1 MLEMPTPAVTETMV
15 SPFPAATSKTATTQK
30 SFATLPDKAGLL
42 RELAPFA
49 QPSNAK
55 GLALFAQEY
64 LMYWGAIGLMLFA
77 PSMTV
82 KILASIFAGF
92 KLTAFYTLGHDAG
105 HQTLVANK
113 RLNWWLA
120 QLLSI
125 PAWQNHRLWILD
137 HHLLHHPKTN
147 GEQHDFY
154 KPYSKAEFDELSRPA
169 QLFERFVRAPN
180 LVGFGVNFF
189 FTWLLATRL
198 FPTRA
203 VPPQF
208 RRSAWRHCAAVLA
221 YQLAFIAFLY
231 FAPLWAPVS
240 AAMAL
245 GLGFFLPLVIFAIV
259 TGASLYLMHTHQR
272 LPWFKGTPAR
282 EGVYAPTL
290 CAMHMTLPAPLH
302 KFIHNVF
309 AHSAHHA
316 HAGVP
321 VYHLLDAQLHLDR
334 VLGDAALVVPMS
346 LPGAIATMRACKLYD
361 YDKHQWLDF
370 NGKPTTAAIC
380 LTARGSKLAVQ

>member
-1 MLEMPTPAVTETMV
+1 MIEMPSV
-15 SPFPAATSKTATTQK
+15 SPHLAASTHAGMTRDVGPASVHTV
-30 SFATLPDKAGLL
+30 LPTKAQLL
-42 RELAPFA
+42 SALAPFA
-49 QPSNAK
+49 RPSNAK
-55 GLALFAQEY
+55 GLALSVQEY
-64 LMYWGAIGLMLFA
+64 AIYWGAMALVLFA
-77 PSMTV
+77 PWTALKV
-82 KILASIFAGF
+82 VASLLAGF

-120 QLLSI
+120 QLFAI

-154 KPYSKAEFDELSRPA
+154 KPYSKAEFDRLSKPA
-169 QLFERFVRAPN
+169 QWFERFVRAPN
-180 LVGFGVNFF
+180 VIGFGINFM

-198 FPTRA
+198 FPTKA
-203 VPPQF
+203 VPAHL
-208 RRSAWRHCAAVLA
+208 RRSAWLHCISVLVYQAAV
-221 YQLAFIAFLY
+221 
-231 FAPLWAPVS
+231 FAMLWSAPAWAPVTFGE
-240 AAMAL
+240 AI
-245 GLGFFLPLVIFAIV
+245 GLGFFLPLSVFAIV
-259 TGASLYLMHTHQR
+259 TGASLYLMHTNRR
-272 LPWFKGTPAR
+272 LPWFKGTPQR
-282 EGVYAPTL
+282 EGIYSPTL

-334 VLGDAALVVPMS
+334 ILGDQGLVEPMTVS
-346 LPGAIATMRACKLYD
+346 GAIATMRACKLYD
-361 YDKHQWLDF
+361 YEKHQWLDF
-370 NGKPTTAAIC
+370 EGVPTAPPID
-380 LTARGSKLAVQ
+380 LKARGAQTAL

>member
-1 MLEMPTPAVTETMV
+1 MLDRPSAIQSATRANV
-15 SPFPAATSKTATTQK
+15 AARSENQ
-30 SFATLPDKAGLL
+30 TLPRSSADIPEKAALL
-42 RELAPFA
+42 RALAPFA
-49 QPSNAK
+49 RPSNVK
-55 GLALFAQEY
+55 GLVLFAQEY
-64 LMYWGAIGLMLFA
+64 LMYWGAIALLLYS

-82 KILASIFAGF
+82 KILASVFAGF

-120 QLLSI
+120 QCLSI

-154 KPYSKAEFDELSRPA
+154 KPYSKVEFDQLSWSM
-169 QLFERFVRAPN
+169 QWFERFVRAPN
-180 LVGFGVNFF
+180 LIGFGVNFF

-198 FPTRA
+198 FPTTA
-203 VPPQF
+203 VPVEL
-208 RRSAWRHCAAVLA
+208 RRSAWLHCLAVLA
-221 YQLAFIAFLY
+221 YQAGFLTLLCLA
-231 FAPLWAPVS
+231 PKWAPVS
-240 AAMAL
+240 LGEAL
-245 GLGFFLPLVIFAIV
+245 GLGFFLPLAVFAIV

-272 LPWFKGTPAR
+272 LPWFKGSPAR

-290 CAMHMTLPAPLH
+290 CAMHMTLPAPVH

-321 VYHLLDAQLHLDR
+321 VYHLLDAQLHLDEL
-334 VLGDAALVVPMS
+334 LGEQGLVVPMS

-361 YDKHQWLDF
+361 YEKHQWLDF
-370 NGKPTTAAIC
+370 DGKPTTPMIC
-380 LTARGSKLAVQ
+380 LAERGARRSG